1 MPDFSKPR
9 PPSERPPIRML
20 LLGHTG
26 SGKTGSLCSLAAAGY
41 NVRIL
46 DLDNGTQVIEDFMTN
61 RERSIYL
68 KAEPSGLWT
77 QGQALG
83 APSRIS
89 YVTVTEKYKLQGAR
103 ALPRGDAWQR
113 MLTQLNDWKDGELRL
128 GNIATWGPRDI
139 LVIDGLSRAF
149 EAALNF
155 QLALNGRLLKGP
167 QVGTAG
173 DNDYTHTYSKVSE
186 WLDMMKSDEIKCHI
200 ILICHIRFIDENR
213 DRETKETQRKG
224 FPQTVGQRM
233 APQIGQYFNHTLRAK
248 SVGNAPMVRRVIVTN
263 NDEDIELKNS
273 SPLRIKQEYKLETGL
288 AEYFRTVLEQ

>member
-9 PPSERPPIRML
+9 PAGDRPSIRML

-46 DLDNGTQVIEDFMTN
+46 DIDNGTQVIEDFMTN
-61 RERSIYL
+61 EKSIYL
-68 KAEPSGLWT
+68 KPQPGLWDAE
-77 QGQALG
+77 QAAS

-89 YVTVTEKYKLQGAR
+89 YVTVTEKYKLQGVR
-103 ALPRGDAWQR
+103 AIPRGDAWQR
-113 MLTQLNDWKDGELRL
+113 MMTQLNDWKDGEARF
-128 GNIATWGPRDI
+128 GNIATWGPQDI

-167 QVGTAG
+167 QVGTSG
-173 DNDYTHTYSKVSE
+173 DNDYTHTYKSVSD

-200 ILICHIRFIDENR
+200 ILVCHIRFIDENR
-213 DRETKETQRKG
+213 DRETKETSRKG

-248 SVGNAPMVRRVIVTN
+248 SVGNHPTVRRVIVTN

-273 SPLRIKQEYKLETGL
+273 SPLRVKPEYRLETGL
-288 AEYFRTVLEQ
+288 AEYFKAVLEGV